1 VHGCALPGDEAPDWP
16 REFGRAP
23 EELILELEI
32 GPGRGGFALDH
43 AQAHPEIDL
52 VAIETRRSDC
62 EQIRAR
68 ARKRNLSNLVL
79 LQGDAKL
86 LVPRCFAPG
95 QLAALH
101 VQFPDPWWKKRHHKR
116 RMVDVDLA
124 ALARTLL
131 RAGGTVD
138 FRTDVSAYAVEA
150 VLTWQEAGFVNLD
163 GQGALCTFVPE
174 ILSTR
179 ERRYAVTG
187 QPVFRARFVNPEVV
201 LPPRVPDA
209 RGGAWPVGGEGD
221 EGPSGARVRTGREWT
236 DARRK

>member
-1 VHGCALPGDEAPDWP
+1 MGEMPPRPSRPAGAAREPGPVHGCALPGDETPDWP
-16 REFGRAP
+16 REFGRAQG
-23 EELILELEI
+23 EQILELEI

-62 EQIRAR
+62 EQIRSR
-68 ARKRNLSNLVL
+68 ARKRNLMNLAV
-79 LQGDAKL
+79 LQGDGRL
-86 LVPRCFAPG
+86 LVPRCFRPG

-116 RMVDVDLA
+116 RLVDVELA

-138 FRTDVSAYAVEA
+138 FRTDVPAYAAEA

-163 GQGALCTFVPE
+163 GPGALCASAPE
-174 ILSTR
+174 VLSTR

-187 QPVFRARFVNPEVV
+187 QPVFRARFVNPGQGN
-201 LPPRVPDA
+201 VPAA
-209 RGGAWPVGGEGD
+209 RA
-221 EGPSGARVRTGREWT
+221 RTGRDWT